1 MDLKD
6 FQYLIALADEGSVSK
21 AADKLYMSQS
31 SLSQS
36 LQQYESELGVKL
48 FLRTS
53 KGIHPTANGEVFIGH
68 LRQIVSYYKQARSEL
83 WDNEGMKGGHV
94 RFGISSFRGAQ
105 TLPKILM
112 EFSAKYPEVHVDV
125 VEEHSLK
132 LEELLL
138 EGKLDVA
145 VIALPAAKLKNEASL
160 LTKDE
165 VYLVAPKGH
174 ALLKPAHAAPDG
186 RRWVSLKEAAQYPFI
201 LSGQDTFLGNI
212 SRNLLQKEKVK
223 YTAEHDDI
231 SAAMAVSMAKAGI
244 GIAFTYASCLD
255 PDDHLETF
263 RIGEKGVFLNLGVAL
278 PSREY
283 YSLSAKALRE
293 IVCEVYRQENSV

>member
-1 MDLKD
+1 MELKD

-31 SLSQS
+31 SLSQF
-36 LQQYESELGVKL
+36 LQQYEGELGVKL

-53 KGIHPTANGEVFIGH
+53 KGIHLTANGEVFIGH
-68 LRQIVSYYKQARSEL
+68 LRQIVSNYRQARSEL

-105 TLPKILM
+105 TLPKILKQ
-112 EFSAKYPEVHVDV
+112 FSAKYPEVHVDV

-132 LEELLL
+132 LEDLLL
-138 EGKLDVA
+138 EGQLDVA

-160 LTKDE
+160 LAKDE

-174 ALLKPAHAAPDG
+174 PLCEKAHLCPDG
-186 RRWVSLKEAAQYPFI
+186 NRWISLKEAAAYPLV
-201 LSGQDTFLGNI
+201 LSGQNTILGNI
-212 SRNLLQKEKVK
+212 SRNLLQKAKIK
-223 YTAEHDDI
+223 YSAEHEDI

-244 GIAFTYASCLD
+244 GLAFTYASCID
-255 PDDHLETF
+255 PDDHLEPF
-263 RIGEKGVFLNLGVAL
+263 RIGEKGIYLNLGVAL
-278 PSREY
+278 PTREY
-283 YSLSAKALRE
+283 HSLAAKALQE
-293 IVCEVYRQENSV
+293 IVCEVYRQEN

>member
-1 MDLKD
+1 MELKD

-48 FLRTS
+48 FIRTS

-68 LRQIVSYYKQARSEL
+68 LRQMVSYYKQARSEL

-94 RFGISSFRGAQ
+94 RFGISSFRGEQ
-105 TLPKILM
+105 TLPKILKA
-112 EFSAKYPEVHVDV
+112 FSAKYPEVHVDV

-165 VYLVAPKGH
+165 VYLVAHKGH
-174 ALLKPAHAAPDG
+174 TLCKSAHTSSDG
-186 RRWVSLKEAAQYPFI
+186 SRWISLKEAAQYPFI
-201 LSGQDTFLGNI
+201 LSGQSTILGNL
-212 SRNLLQKEKVK
+212 SRNLLQKAKVK
-223 YTAEHDDI
+223 YTTEHDDI
-231 SAAMAVSMAKAGI
+231 SAAMSVSMAKAGI
-244 GIAFTYASCLD
+244 GVAFTYASCLD

-293 IVCEVYRQENSV
+293 IVCEVYRQENNA